1 MIHKLADFEKC
12 GNGDFL
18 FKKKKKKHMKKQA
31 HKTTQAEKSFLS
43 KVIFIMRMTY
53 LFLD

>member
-18 FKKKKKKHMKKQA
+18 LKKKKHMKKQA

>member
-12 GNGDFL
+12 RNGDFL
-18 FKKKKKKHMKKQA
+18 LKKKKKHVKKQA
-31 HKTTQAEKSFLS
+31 HKTTQAEKSFLPR
-43 KVIFIMRMTY
+43 VIFIMRMTY